1 MTTTRNIIFKKLYVE
16 INYHHVEVNF
26 EILWPN
32 EVYFNT
38 KSIDYFR
45 KKKKR
50 RKVGRLFNSL
60 RKVDIIWFF
69 FFFRPINETTINQ
82 KSVTNDSN
90 VTTEVSPASRGSFR
104 TYEKIRKLVP
114 QMGVIFIFSPIYDS
128 SSTLFQ
134 LSRES

>member
-45 KKKKR
+45 KKKKK

-69 FFFRPINETTINQ
+69 FF
-82 KSVTNDSN
+82 
-90 VTTEVSPASRGSFR
+90 
-104 TYEKIRKLVP
+104 L
-114 QMGVIFIFSPIYDS
+114 
-128 SSTLFQ
+128 STD
-134 LSRES
+134 